1 MRTTDTVSS
10 SSTVTARSDETPAYS
25 PPDAAWARVTGSL
38 APSSSW
44 SALTVTVWASS
55 QLVVVKVRVLVALS
69 PVSARSVLAWPVT
82 VTVTS
87 SEGSWDSFT
96 V

>member
-1 MRTTDTVSS
+1 M
-10 SSTVTARSDETPAYS
+10 
-25 PPDAAWARVTGSL
+25 
-38 APSSSW
+38 
-44 SALTVTVWASS
+44 
-55 QLVVVKVRVLVALS
+55 VVVKVRVLVALR